1 MRTKEDYMN
10 LAIEMA
16 RATQGQ
22 TSPNPVVGCVV
33 VKHGK
38 VIGLGAHLRAGE
50 EHAEVN
56 ALNQAG
62 EQAEGADLF
71 VTLEPCSHYG
81 NTPPCADL
89 IVRKKIKKVYIATLD
104 PNPLVSGSG
113 VNTLKSAGILVEVGL
128 CAAEANEINKTFLHY
143 MKTKK
148 PFVTLKTAVTMDG
161 KTAASTGDSKWIT
174 SEDARLDVHEYRH
187 QHDGI
192 LVGIN
197 TIIKDNP
204 RLTTR
209 LPRGG
214 KNPIRLVLDTTL
226 QIPIDAN
233 VVTDNEARTMIIC
246 GRSASEQKQKQ
257 LEQLGII
264 VKRMNNNKLEIE
276 EILQWLGSKKI
287 TSLFVEGGST
297 VLASFL
303 ESGCFQEVIMYMAP
317 KLLGGQNSLSSFGG
331 IGAERIAQSKQLHFK
346 KIEQIGPD
354 LKIIAVPVQV
364 GGE

>member
-1 MRTKEDYMN
+1 
-10 LAIEMA
+10 
-16 RATQGQ
+16 
-22 TSPNPVVGCVV
+22 
-33 VKHGK
+33 
-38 VIGLGAHLRAGE
+38 
-50 EHAEVN
+50 
-56 ALNQAG
+56 
-62 EQAEGADLF
+62 
-71 VTLEPCSHYG
+71 
-81 NTPPCADL
+81 
-89 IVRKKIKKVYIATLD
+89 
-104 PNPLVSGSG
+104 
-113 VNTLKSAGILVEVGL
+113 
-128 CAAEANEINKTFLHY
+128 
-143 MKTKK
+143 
-148 PFVTLKTAVTMDG
+148 MDG
-161 KTAASTGDSKWIT
+161 KTAAFTGDSKWIT

-226 QIPIDAN
+226 QIPIHAN
-233 VVTDNEARTMIIC
+233 VVTDNEAQTMIIC

-364 GGE
+364 GGENHVHGNY